1 LTSQQRAAANM
12 VLQQVGLDKQT
23 STKSK
28 SKLQFGLDKQTSTK
42 VQNFN
47 FNFLI

>member
-1 LTSQQRAAANM
+1 M

-28 SKLQFGLDKQTSTK
+28 AKLQFGLDKLTSTK

-47 FNFLI
+47 NIFLI

>member
-1 LTSQQRAAANM
+1 M

-28 SKLQFGLDKQTSTK
+28 AKLQFGLDKQASTK

-47 FNFLI
+47 FNILI